1 MSINIMIIYS
11 FIKNLLSS
19 YYMPDLLFVA
29 VDTNSTE
36 PCFPMLYGADCFKML
51 LRKCFHSA
59 SVEEVFLEISHSLL

>member
-1 MSINIMIIYS
+1 MCQT
-11 FIKNLLSS
+11 LL
-19 YYMPDLLFVA
+19 LVA

-36 PCFPMLYGADCFKML
+36 QCFPMLYVADCFQML